1 MSWDVLMIRTKTNCE
16 AINAITSEN
25 IIPFSQTEIATE
37 IKKIATELGIICNCN
52 DLSWQ
57 VLDCDSWS
65 IEFNVGENAETP
77 SVMLHIRGGEPKAV
91 FAFLMADL
99 NTRLID
105 GDTGFITLDK
115 PTSFKEWEVYRDRII
130 NDQTL

>member
-16 AINAITSEN
+16 TINAITSEN
-25 IIPFSQTEIATE
+25 ILPFTQAEIAAE
-37 IKKIATELGIICNCN
+37 IQKIATELHAICNCT

-57 VLDCDSWS
+57 TLDGNGWS
-65 IEFNVGENAETP
+65 IEFNVGEEAETP

-91 FAFLMADL
+91 FALLMTDL

-105 GDTGFITLDK
+105 GGTGFITFDK
-115 PTSFKEWEVYRDRII
+115 PTSFETWKAYRDRMI
-130 NDQTL
+130 DEQSL